1 MWTTLNERQSR
12 FLRPALQPPNT
23 GLASLMRGLKDLLT
37 RCLSISRNSVFRE
50 PRVFLRPLNAREMG
64 LQDIGSSLYISLRI
78 LTDVLLLRCMDG

>member
-50 PRVFLRPLNAREMG
+50 PRVFAASERQGNGVARYRFVPLYLVAHIN
-64 LQDIGSSLYISLRI
+64 
-78 LTDVLLLRCMDG
+78 